1 MPILVSIDV
10 RNKEPH
16 HAQTS
21 PHPSGLAMAH
31 RPSDS
36 TALHLIAVPLLI
48 IASLLIISGVLSLN
62 LADISIGIIAVFASL
77 GLLHHA
83 H

>member
-1 MPILVSIDV
+1 MHK
-10 RNKEPH
+10 R
-16 HAQTS
+16 
-21 PHPSGLAMAH
+21 HPTLPAWQWHTGHPTQL
-31 RPSDS
+31 
-36 TALHLIAVPLLI
+36 ALHLIAVPLLI